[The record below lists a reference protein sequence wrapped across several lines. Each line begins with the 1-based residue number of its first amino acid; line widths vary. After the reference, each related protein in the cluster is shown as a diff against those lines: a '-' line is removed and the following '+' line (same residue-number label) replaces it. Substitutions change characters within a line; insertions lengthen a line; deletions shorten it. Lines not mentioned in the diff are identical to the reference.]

1 MESYNIVMSKF
12 TILHN
17 PRCTK
22 SRNALKLL
30 EEKKLSIEVIEYLD
44 NALSQKEI
52 KELLGKADFEIK
64 DLIRTKEAKEEG
76 VDTKASE
83 AELIKAIANHPR
95 IMQRPVVIKAK
106 KATIARDDDWF
117 KRL

>member
-1 MESYNIVMSKF
+1 MSKY

-30 EEKKLSIEVIEYLD
+30 EAKKASFAVVEYLD
-44 NALSQKEI
+44 DPLSQKAI
-52 KELLGKADFEIK
+52 KELLANGDFEIK
-64 DLIRTKEAKEEG
+64 DLIRSKEAKEEG

-83 AELIKAIANHPR
+83 AELIKALASHPR
-95 IMQRPVVIKAK
+95 IMQRPVVIKGK

>member
-1 MESYNIVMSKF
+1 MSKY

-30 EEKKLSIEVIEYLD
+30 ESKKVGIEVVEYLD
-44 NALSQKEI
+44 QALSQKEI
-52 KELLGKADFEIK
+52 KELLTKADFEIK
-64 DLIRTKEAKEEG
+64 DLIRSKEAKEAG
-76 VDTKASE
+76 VDTKASD
-83 AELIKAIANHPR
+83 AELIKALAQHPK
-95 IMQRPVVIKAK
+95 IMQRPVVIEAK

-117 KRL
+117 ERL

>member
-1 MESYNIVMSKF
+1 MPKY

-30 EEKKLSIEVIEYLD
+30 EQKSCNFDVLEYLETPL
-44 NALSQKEI
+44 NQTEI
-52 KELLGKADFEIK
+52 KDLLKKADFEIK
-64 DLIRTKEAKEEG
+64 DLIRTKEAKENG
-76 VDTKASE
+76 VDPKASE
-83 AELIKAIANHPR
+83 AELIKALAKYPK

-117 KRL
+117 SRL

>member
-1 MESYNIVMSKF
+1 MPKY

-30 EEKKLSIEVIEYLD
+30 EAKKLNLEVIEYLD
-44 NALSQKEI
+44 DSLSAKDI
-52 KELLGKADFEIK
+52 KELLAKADFEIK
-64 DLIRTKEAKEEG
+64 DLIRAKEAKEAG

-83 AELIKAIANHPR
+83 TELIKALAKYPK
-95 IMQRPVVIKAK
+95 IMQRPVVIKGK

-117 KRL
+117 MRL